1 MIILL
6 LCELEMSVTSRAA
19 RVIVIYY
26 DKRVTFV
33 QGRSILLDDVVV
45 CCERIWGETSHEVSF
60 VLENRIV
67 G

>member
-6 LCELEMSVTSRAA
+6 LCELEFSVTFRAA

-26 DKRVTFV
+26 DKRVTFAK
-33 QGRSILLDDVVV
+33 GRSIVLYDVVV
-45 CCERIWGETSHEVSF
+45 CCERIWGETSREVSF
-60 VLENRIV
+60 VLENRIF